1 MRSLQDDRNHVRKKD
16 KGSCVVVW
24 DRNNDIIDAEK
35 QLSDKKCLQKS

>member
-1 MRSLQDDRNHVRKKD
+1 MRSLQDDRNHVIKKD
-16 KGSCVVVW
+16 KGVVW